1 MSQAITD
8 ARQHLIERLRAEEA
22 SEDTEHVIDWLEDSW
37 ATFDMLKE
45 RFGETRAWQL
55 YTAGPLSASKQRAGK
70 NGLEGAFVPLCGRL

>member
-1 MSQAITD
+1 MSQTITD
-8 ARQHLIERLRAEEA
+8 YRQRLIRQLRAEEA

-55 YTAGPLSASKQRAGK
+55 YIADPLSASGQQAGEK
-70 NGLEGAFVPLCGRL
+70 SLEDASGPLCGRL